1 MLSTVIIDD
10 EPNNITNLRALLEN
24 YCPEVE
30 ITGTAKNAEE
40 GIALIKSISPELVF
54 LDIQMP
60 GKSGFDLLQ
69 SLPKPNF
76 EIIFVTAYDKYGIQA
91 VKFAALDYLLK
102 PVNIEELKSAVSKAV
117 EKSFLKKKNQQLENL
132 VSLLEQKQNKEEHRL
147 ALPTAKETRFVKT
160 GDIVRCESS
169 NNYTIFYFKDGEKLI
184 VSKPIYEYEEL
195 LEPYGF
201 QRCHQSHLVN
211 KQFIKSWIK
220 EDGGYLLLDNGHQ
233 IPVSRQ
239 KKDLIKEWMKTIAR
253 S

>member
-1 MLSTVIIDD
+1 M
-10 EPNNITNLRALLEN
+10 
-24 YCPEVE
+24 
-30 ITGTAKNAEE
+30 
-40 GIALIKSISPELVF
+40 
-54 LDIQMP
+54 
-60 GKSGFDLLQ
+60 Q

-91 VKFAALDYLLK
+91 VKFAALNYSLK

-117 EKSFLKKKNQQLENL
+117 EKSLLKKKNRQLENL

-169 NNYTIFYFKDGEKLI
+169 NNYTIFYFKEGEKLI

-211 KQFIKSWIK
+211 KQYIKSWIRK
-220 EDGGYLLLDNGHQ
+220 MAVICY
-233 IPVSRQ
+233 
-239 KKDLIKEWMKTIAR
+239 
-253 S
+253 

>member
-1 MLSTVIIDD
+1 MLRTVIIDD
-10 EPNNITNLRALLEN
+10 EPNNITNLRALLEK

-30 ITGTAKNAEE
+30 ITGTAANADE
-40 GIALIKSISPELVF
+40 GIALIKSTSPELVF

-69 SLPKPNF
+69 SLPKPDF

-102 PVNIEELKSAVSKAV
+102 PVNIEELKSAVSKAIQ
-117 EKSFLKKKNQQLENL
+117 KSLLKKKNQQLENL
-132 VSLLEQKQNKEEHRL
+132 VSLLEQRQNKDEHRL

-195 LEPYGF
+195 LETYGF

-233 IPVSRQ
+233 IPVSPQ
-239 KKDLIKEWMKTIAR
+239 KKDLIKEWMKTIVR